1 MPSMPVPIA
10 DFTERKFGIAG
21 TISAITRLSPGLLRL
36 EVTCPQPK
44 RKPWQPGHEIE
55 FRVGERAFRHY
66 SVMDYTPAPAPAPDA
81 DADGGAGGGVMT
93 VLVHLHGDAPG
104 TRWLL
109 GRAVGDEVAVLGPG
123 HALDRGPGGRR
134 LLLGDT
140 STISTFAAMLT
151 ADGVGPAGD
160 HDAPAATSAAVA
172 GNVRYLGAVEVAE
185 ADAAAAAELLPGID
199 VVVAQEAPGEALAG
213 WLGKAV
219 AETGGDLAD
228 RAHLIGHA
236 GTIQSLRTTLRATT
250 TLDRRAIVTKPYWAT
265 GKVGL

>member
-1 MPSMPVPIA
+1 MPSIPAPIA

-21 TISAITRLSPGLLRL
+21 TIRTITRLSPGLLRL
-36 EVTCPQPK
+36 QVTCPQPK

-55 FRVGERAFRHY
+55 LRVGERAFRHY
-66 SVMDYTPAPAPAPDA
+66 SVMDYSPAGAT

-93 VLVHLHGDAPG
+93 VLVHLHGTAPG
-104 TRWLL
+104 TTWLL
-109 GRAVGDEVAVLGPG
+109 GRAAGDEVAVLGPG
-123 HALDRGPGGRR
+123 HALDRGPGERR

-140 STISTFAAMLT
+140 CTIGTFAAMLA
-151 ADGVGPAGD
+151 ADGVGPGGD
-160 HDAPAATSAAVA
+160 NGAPATTTTAVA
-172 GNVRYLGAVEVAE
+172 GGVRYLGAVEVAE

-199 VVVAQEAPGEALAG
+199 VVVEQAAPGEALAG
-213 WLGKAV
+213 WVGNAA
-219 AETGGDLAD
+219 AEAGGDLAD

-236 GTIQSLRTTLRATT
+236 GTIQSLRTMLRATT